1 MFLAYNVVRN
11 EGVHM
16 TSVILLRDAMD
27 EASMKLISDLLQNSG
42 ISFDIRT
49 SSNTIVVEGNNDVI
63 RKAKQLIGDFGYDVM

>member
-1 MFLAYNVVRN
+1 
-11 EGVHM
+11 M